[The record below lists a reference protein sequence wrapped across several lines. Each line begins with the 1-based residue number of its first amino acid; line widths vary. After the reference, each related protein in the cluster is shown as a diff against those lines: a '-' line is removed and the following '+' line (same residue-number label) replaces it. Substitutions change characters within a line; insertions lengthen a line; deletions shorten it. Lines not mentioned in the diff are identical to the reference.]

1 MTFTHPWFLLGLLFL
16 PLLGWHAWQQRQHWL
31 PRDWTALALRILLL
45 SALIFALAGASFSRA
60 TQRAAVV
67 FLVDVS
73 DSMSQ
78 TSQAAAQEWVQTA
91 IADIPPDDQAAIV
104 LFGSNALVERPMR
117 NWEQIDAFT
126 SVPLRVETDLE
137 RAIQLGL
144 ALLPSGYA
152 QRLVLL
158 SDGLATSGDAD
169 NAALLAQSANVMI
182 DVVSFQTPQSTE
194 TLVSLA
200 NAPERVR
207 SGQRF
212 DLEVGVTTTTAGP
225 ATVRVLNGDT
235 VAYEGEIDLNTGQNN
250 FLLPLTAASTGFSEF
265 RVQVEA
271 AQDTLLQ
278 NNSLATYTQ
287 VMGPPKILLVSQI
300 DETGLDPAA
309 QLRTALEAG
318 GIAYD
323 QVTPAGM
330 PAALTS
336 LVEYASV
343 VLIDTP
349 AREISSRQQSVLQQ
363 YVRDLGGGL
372 VTIGGPRSYGVGGWF
387 RTPLEEMLPVEMQL
401 TDEQRRPK
409 ITMVFVV
416 DRSGSMADTSGGVNK
431 LDLAK
436 EATSRAIELLSPGDR
451 VGVIA
456 FDDSAQWV
464 VEMTD
469 LTDLND
475 VLNRVGTLRPGG
487 GTSILAGVQSMA
499 RTLTADEG
507 EIKHVILLTDGGA
520 DDTGLV
526 RMIRN
531 LNTEYGITLSTVGVG
546 NDAAPFLPDLADA
559 GNGRY
564 HFTNQA
570 ESIPEIFSE
579 ETTLATRAYLIEEV
593 FSPLQSG
600 NSDLIA
606 GITAVPPLRG
616 YVGTSP
622 KSTANTILVSNTS
635 EGYNDPL
642 LATWQYGLGRTIAWT
657 SDATG
662 RWAADWA
669 SWEQYAQFWQQIILG
684 SVSNTL
690 ESDLTIDVDQSGTT
704 ATVTIDAID
713 LAGNYL
719 NNLALQAN
727 VVSPNGNQSVATLR
741 QIAPGQYQ
749 GAFDAIEPG
758 AYLLGISD
766 QSGVNSYSQT
776 AGWVLGYSNE
786 YQLRAEDTSVLQRV
800 AAITGGELLD
810 TPADAFRHLS
820 TVRAAG
826 QPLWPML
833 LLLVVLL
840 WPIDIAVRRLM
851 ITREDVQTWV
861 ARFQRQPVVEPATVP
876 TTPRVDQ
883 LQKAKARAN
892 TPDEVVLPKQPVSI
906 ETPAVTKVQPKAAP
920 LPPQASKPADLPTKE
935 TDSSKSTASQLLAR
949 KKKRNQ

>member
-1 MTFTHPWFLLGLLFL
+1 MTFTHPWFLLGLLSLL
-16 PLLGWHAWQQRQHWL
+16 PLGWHAWHQRQHWL
-31 PRDWTALALRILLL
+31 PRDWTALVLRCLVLL
-45 SALIFALAGASFSRA
+45 ALIFALAGASFSRA
-60 TQRAAVV
+60 TQRVAVV

-78 TSQAAAQEWVQTA
+78 TAQAAAQDWVQTA
-91 IADIPPDDQAAIV
+91 IADMPVDDQAAIV
-104 LFGSNALVERPMR
+104 LFGANALVERPMR
-117 NWEQIDAFT
+117 NWEQIETFT

-152 QRLVLL
+152 QRLVVL
-158 SDGLATSGDAD
+158 SDGLVTSGDAD
-169 NAALLAQSANVMI
+169 NAALLAQSANVLI
-182 DVVSFQTPQSTE
+182 DVVSFQTAQSAE

-212 DLEVGVTTTTAGP
+212 DLEVGVTTTAAGP

-235 VAYEGEIDLNTGQNN
+235 VAYEGDIELNTGQNN
-250 FLLPLTAASTGFSEF
+250 FLLPLTATNTGFSEF

-287 VMGPPKILLVSQI
+287 VMGPPKILLVSEV
-300 DETGLDPAA
+300 DDTGLDPAA
-309 QLRTALEAG
+309 QLRAALETG

-349 AREISSRQQSVLQQ
+349 ARQLSQRQQVVLQQ

-456 FDDSAQWV
+456 FDDTSQWV

-469 LTDLND
+469 LSDIND

-487 GTSILAGVQSMA
+487 GTSILAGVQAMA
-499 RTLTADEG
+499 RTLTTDEG

-531 LNTEYGITLSTVGVG
+531 LNSEFGITLSTIGVG
-546 NDAAPFLPDLADA
+546 NDAAQFLPDLADA

-564 HFTNQA
+564 HFTNQP

-642 LATWQYGLGRTIAWT
+642 LATWQYGLGRTVAWT

-662 RWAADWA
+662 RWAADWV

-690 ESDLTIDVDQSGTT
+690 ESDLTIDVSQSGTM

-727 VVSPNGNQSVATLR
+727 VVTPNGNQSVAALR

-749 GAFDAIEPG
+749 GVFDAVEPG

-776 AGWVLGYSNE
+776 AGWVLGYSSE
-786 YQLRAEDTSVLQRV
+786 YQLRSEEASVLQRV
-800 AAITGGELLD
+800 AAITGGDVLE
-810 TPADAFRHLS
+810 TPTDAFRHLS

-833 LLLVVLL
+833 LLFVILL
-840 WPIDIAVRRLM
+840 WPLDIALRRLM
-851 ITREDVQTWV
+851 ITREDVQNWT
-861 ARFQRQPVVEPATVP
+861 ARFQRQPVTVTEPAP
-876 TTPRVDQ
+876 TTPRVGQ

-892 TPDEVVLPKQPVSI
+892 VSEEITPVRPQVQVEQSTAPKPQPPQPNKEVV
-906 ETPAVTKVQPKAAP
+906 ED
-920 LPPQASKPADLPTKE
+920 PQKSGQ
-935 TDSSKSTASQLLAR
+935 STASQLLAR
-949 KKKRNQ
+949 KKKRDR